1 MRGGAVLREAAE
13 DHFGNRGRR
22 GKSSYRRRDRNPRRT
37 RGRKTIDPDG
47 DGGKGNRDKAVGL
60 APFDRARITRSQRL
74 VLTPAAT
81 VPDRADGMNHV
92 PRRQAVASGD
102 FGVAGRAAIQGAA
115 FGQKLGSGR
124 AMDGAIDAAAAAEQ

>member
-1 MRGGAVLREAAE
+1 
-13 DHFGNRGRR
+13 
-22 GKSSYRRRDRNPRRT
+22 
-37 RGRKTIDPDG
+37 
-47 DGGKGNRDKAVGL
+47 
-60 APFDRARITRSQRL
+60 
-74 VLTPAAT
+74 
-81 VPDRADGMNHV
+81 V